1 MSFDEAQQ
9 NLLVRLSNLEILV
22 SVLSKDQT
30 ILKEQVETLKTSNER
45 LENENGQQQKV
56 IERLSISLKNL
67 ENDFEEEKERMETIQ
82 SQYYT
87 IQNEHSKLKLKVSMA
102 GSDSSNG
109 NLPPY
114 LSNSDSNNNNT
125 PTASASMRTIPAP
138 SKVAVDDQKKKD
150 NRLSE
155 LRRITREVMNVD
167 DDEAGLRLYKLQK
180 TMVHVVADLKN
191 FMKERNEDITKSW
204 KSIDMGTQRVAF
216 EMVEREASS
225 LGVPINMCI
234 GYWGARRL
242 ISKSWANALRTT
254 KKHIT
259 ANATTIAESSGT
271 ASAATVNHPEETMPV
286 EHDDLSSS
294 NDSSSKASP
303 NQNAKKRR
311 RTSSTTSVSS

>member
-1 MSFDEAQQ
+1 MSETAMSSDEAQQ

-30 ILKEQVETLKTSNER
+30 TLKEQVETLLEIKALLEHDKVQQLQEIEQLSN
-45 LENENGQQQKV
+45 
-56 IERLSISLKNL
+56 SLKNL

-87 IQNEHSKLKLKVSMA
+87 IQSEHSALKLKLSMT
-102 GSDSSNG
+102 GNENGNNNGTSPLYSSN
-109 NLPPY
+109 
-114 LSNSDSNNNNT
+114 SNNI

-138 SKVAVDDQKKKD
+138 SKVAVNDQKKKD

-191 FMKERNEDITKSW
+191 YMKERNEDITKSW

-259 ANATTIAESSGT
+259 GKLAF
-271 ASAATVNHPEETMPV
+271 
-286 EHDDLSSS
+286 LS
-294 NDSSSKASP
+294 
-303 NQNAKKRR
+303 
-311 RTSSTTSVSS
+311 